1 MTETQAIIEIGPLQL
16 ALCLGFVL
24 LAGGTSIYHKL
35 GLGKDL
41 LIGTIRTFAQL
52 FLMGYVLKFIFD
64 AHYSWLTLL
73 IYTCMITA
81 AVHIIKGRV
90 KERKVSFLMPTFV
103 AMFVSYSLVSFLVTS
118 VIVGA
123 KPWWTP
129 QYFIPLAGMIVGNS
143 MTAISIAL
151 ERLFSDLKSRR
162 NEVEMKLALGADYR
176 EASQDILRGAV
187 RAGMIPSI
195 NSLMAVGLVSLP
207 GMMTGQILSGTDPL
221 IAIRYQIVVML
232 MIVAATSLGSLLVTG
247 LVRRR
252 CFSPAQR
259 LIIR

>member
-1 MTETQAIIEIGPLQL
+1 MNGTIIEIGPLQL
-16 ALCLGFVL
+16 SLCLGFVL
-24 LAGGTSIYHKL
+24 LAGATSVYHKL
-35 GLGKDL
+35 DLGRDL
-41 LIGTIRTFAQL
+41 LVGTVRTFAQL
-52 FLMGYVLKFIFD
+52 FIMGYVLKFVF
-64 AHYSWLTLL
+64 AAEMSWLVLL
-73 IYTCMITA
+73 MYTGMVTA

-90 KERKVSFLMPTFV
+90 KERTVSFVVPTFV
-103 AMFVSYSLVSFLVTS
+103 AMLSSYALVTFMVTG

-143 MTAISIAL
+143 MTAIAIAL
-151 ERLFSDLKSRR
+151 DRLFSDLRARR
-162 NEVEMKLALGADYR
+162 AEVEMKLALGADYR

-187 RAGMIPSI
+187 KAGMIPSI

-232 MIVAATSLGSLLVTG
+232 MIVASTSLGSMLVTG
-247 LVRRR
+247 LVRRK
-252 CFSPAQR
+252 CFSAAQR
-259 LIIR
+259 LLLR

>member
-1 MTETQAIIEIGPLQL
+1 MTPHIIEIGPLQL

-24 LAGGTSIYHKL
+24 LAGATSFVHRL
-35 GLGKDL
+35 GLGRDL
-41 LIGTIRTFAQL
+41 AVGTVRTFAQL
-52 FLMGYVLKFIFD
+52 FLMGYVLKFVFEVRI
-64 AHYSWLTLL
+64 SWLVLSMF
-73 IYTCMITA
+73 IVMVAA
-81 AVHIIKGRV
+81 AVHTIRGRV
-90 KERKVSFLMPTFV
+90 KERTVSFAVPVFLSML
-103 AMFVSYSLVSFLVTS
+103 VSYSLVSMVVTG

-143 MTAISIAL
+143 MTAISICL
-151 ERLFSDLKSRR
+151 DRLFSDLRNRR

-176 EASQDILRGAV
+176 EASREILAGAM

-232 MIVAATSLGSLLVTG
+232 MLVASTAMGSLIVTN
-247 LVRRR
+247 LVRKR
-252 CFSPAQR
+252 CFSQGQQLLLR
-259 LIIR
+259 

>member
-1 MTETQAIIEIGPLQL
+1 MTPHIIEIGPLQL

-24 LAGGTSIYHKL
+24 LAGATSFAHRL
-35 GLGKDL
+35 GLGRDL
-41 LIGTIRTFAQL
+41 AVGTVRTFAQL
-52 FLMGYVLKFIFD
+52 FLMGYVLKFVFEVRI
-64 AHYSWLTLL
+64 SWLVLSMF
-73 IYTCMITA
+73 IVMVAA
-81 AVHIIKGRV
+81 AVHTIRGRV
-90 KERKVSFLMPTFV
+90 KERTVSFAVPVFLSML
-103 AMFVSYSLVSFLVTS
+103 VSYSLVSMVVTG

-143 MTAISIAL
+143 MTAISICL
-151 ERLFSDLKSRR
+151 DRLFSDLRNRR

-176 EASQDILRGAV
+176 EASREILAGAM

-232 MIVAATSLGSLLVTG
+232 MLVASTAMGSLIVTN
-247 LVRRR
+247 LVRKR
-252 CFSPAQR
+252 CFSQGQQLLLR
-259 LIIR
+259 